1 MVVIGFMV
9 VVGIAVASVVVLGW
23 LRSWGKGVARTESEL
38 HEPGA
43 RTMTYAVPA
52 GQDPAVLMAALAG
65 AGYRAVEETPERLLV
80 GCPHERDDA
89 AIRELLDHVGR
100 D

>member
-1 MVVIGFMV
+1 MVVIALMV
-9 VVGIAVASVVVLGW
+9 VVGIVAATVVVVVG
-23 LRSWGKGVARTESEL
+23 LRSWGRDVARTESEL
-38 HEPGA
+38 HGPGA

-80 GCPHERDDA
+80 GCPHDRDA
-89 AIRELLDHVGR
+89 AAVRQLLDHAGR
-100 D
+100 R